1 MHVHLSLLSKRQRTM
16 LTHVRN
22 QDVARGRLMESEQST
37 PLAPVL
43 EFAESDYCYG
53 TGPLLMRVEH
63 IDWNRPV
70 LYDNENF
77 YQVDG
82 IEITSDGRE
91 IGRRQALVRGRRL
104 AAARARRR

>member
-1 MHVHLSLLSKRQRTM
+1 
-16 LTHVRN
+16 
-22 QDVARGRLMESEQST
+22 MESDQVA
-37 PLAPVL
+37 PRAPVL

-82 IEITSDGRE
+82 IEMASDGRE

-104 AAARARRR
+104 AANRASRR

>member
-1 MHVHLSLLSKRQRTM
+1 M

-22 QDVARGRLMESEQST
+22 QDTARGRLMESEQVA
-37 PLAPVL
+37 PRAPVI

-82 IEITSDGRE
+82 IELAADGRE

-104 AAARARRR
+104 AASRPRRR

>member
-1 MHVHLSLLSKRQRTM
+1 M

-22 QDVARGRLMESEQST
+22 PDAAKGRLMDSDHSA
-37 PLAPVL
+37 PRAPVI

-82 IEITSDGRE
+82 VEIASDGRE

-104 AAARARRR
+104 AANRPRRH

>member
-1 MHVHLSLLSKRQRTM
+1 MHVHPSLLLKSQRTM

-22 QDVARGRLMESEQST
+22 PDIARGRLMESEHGS
-37 PLAPVL
+37 PRAPVT

-53 TGPLLMRVEH
+53 AGPLLMRVEH
-63 IDWNRPV
+63 VDWSRPV

-82 IEITSDGRE
+82 MEIAADGRE

-104 AAARARRR
+104 AGNRPRRR

>member
-1 MHVHLSLLSKRQRTM
+1 M

-22 QDVARGRLMESEQST
+22 WDIARGRLMESDHGT
-37 PLAPVL
+37 PRAPVT

-63 IDWNRPV
+63 IDWSRPV

-82 IEITSDGRE
+82 VEMAADGRE
-91 IGRRQALVRGRRL
+91 IGHRQALVRGRRL
-104 AAARARRR
+104 AANRARRR

>member
-1 MHVHLSLLSKRQRTM
+1 
-16 LTHVRN
+16 
-22 QDVARGRLMESEQST
+22 MESEQVA
-37 PLAPVL
+37 PRAPVI

-63 IDWNRPV
+63 IDWSRPV

-82 IEITSDGRE
+82 VEMAADGRE

-104 AAARARRR
+104 AASRPQRR

>member
-16 LTHVRN
+16 LTHVRSE
-22 QDVARGRLMESEQST
+22 DVAKGRLMESDQVA
-37 PLAPVL
+37 PRAPVL

-104 AAARARRR
+104 AVNRQRRR

>member
-1 MHVHLSLLSKRQRTM
+1 M
-16 LTHVRN
+16 LTHVPKA
-22 QDVARGRLMESEQST
+22 DAARERLMESDQS
-37 PLAPVL
+37 APRTSVL

-82 IEITSDGRE
+82 VEIAADGRE

-104 AAARARRR
+104 AASRPRRH

>member
-1 MHVHLSLLSKRQRTM
+1 M
-16 LTHVRN
+16 LTHVN
-22 QDVARGRLMESEQST
+22 EDVARGRLMESDQVAPRT
-37 PLAPVL
+37 PVL

-53 TGPLLMRVEH
+53 TGPLFMRVEH

-70 LYDNENF
+70 FYDNENF

-82 IEITSDGRE
+82 VEIASDGRE

-104 AAARARRR
+104 APNRSRRR

>member
-1 MHVHLSLLSKRQRTM
+1 MHVHLSLLSKRQKTM
-16 LTHVRN
+16 LTHVRHE
-22 QDVARGRLMESEQST
+22 VARGRPVESD
-37 PLAPVL
+37 PAAPRAPIT

-53 TGPLLMRVEH
+53 TGPLLLRVEH

-104 AAARARRR
+104 AVNRQRRR

>member
-1 MHVHLSLLSKRQRTM
+1 M
-16 LTHVRN
+16 LTHVRYR
-22 QDVARGRLMESEQST
+22 DGARGRLVESDHSA
-37 PLAPVL
+37 PRAPVT

-70 LYDNENF
+70 LYDNETF

-82 IEITSDGRE
+82 VEIASDGRE

-104 AAARARRR
+104 ATSRVRRR

>member
-1 MHVHLSLLSKRQRTM
+1 MHVHLSLLLKSQRTM

-22 QDVARGRLMESEQST
+22 RDIARGRLMESEQGT
-37 PLAPVL
+37 PRAPVT

-77 YQVDG
+77 YTVDG
-82 IEITSDGRE
+82 VEMTTDGRE

-104 AAARARRR
+104 AANRPRRR

>member
-1 MHVHLSLLSKRQRTM
+1 M

-22 QDVARGRLMESEQST
+22 RDMSRERLMETDHGT
-37 PLAPVL
+37 PRAPVT

-53 TGPLLMRVEH
+53 IGPLLMRVEH
-63 IDWNRPV
+63 IDWSRPV
-70 LYDNENF
+70 VYDNENF

-82 IEITSDGRE
+82 VEMASDGRE

-104 AAARARRR
+104 GANRPRRR

>member
-1 MHVHLSLLSKRQRTM
+1 MHVHPSLLLKIQRTM

-22 QDVARGRLMESEQST
+22 PDIAKGRLMESEQGT
-37 PLAPVL
+37 PHAPVT

-63 IDWNRPV
+63 IDWNRPI

-77 YQVDG
+77 YTVDG
-82 IEITSDGRE
+82 VEMTADGRE
-91 IGRRQALVRGRRL
+91 VGRRQALVRGRRL
-104 AAARARRR
+104 ATNRPRRR

>member
-1 MHVHLSLLSKRQRTM
+1 
-16 LTHVRN
+16 
-22 QDVARGRLMESEQST
+22 MESEHGT
-37 PLAPVL
+37 PRAPVT

-63 IDWNRPV
+63 VDWTRPV

-82 IEITSDGRE
+82 VEMASDGRE

-104 AAARARRR
+104 APSRTRRR

>member
-1 MHVHLSLLSKRQRTM
+1 
-16 LTHVRN
+16 
-22 QDVARGRLMESEQST
+22 
-37 PLAPVL
+37 
-43 EFAESDYCYG
+43 
-53 TGPLLMRVEH
+53 MRVEH

-82 IEITSDGRE
+82 VEIASDGRE

-104 AAARARRR
+104 GANRAWRR

>member
-16 LTHVRN
+16 LTHVRYR
-22 QDVARGRLMESEQST
+22 DIERGRLMESDHGT
-37 PLAPVL
+37 LRAPVTT
-43 EFAESDYCYG
+43 FAESDYCYG

-63 IDWNRPV
+63 IDWSRPV

-82 IEITSDGRE
+82 VEMAADGRE

-104 AAARARRR
+104 GANRPRRR

>member
-1 MHVHLSLLSKRQRTM
+1 MESDQ
-16 LTHVRN
+16 
-22 QDVARGRLMESEQST
+22 VARR
-37 PLAPVL
+37 APVL

-82 IEITSDGRE
+82 VEMAADGRE

-104 AAARARRR
+104 AASRPRRR

>member
-1 MHVHLSLLSKRQRTM
+1 M
-16 LTHVRN
+16 LTHVLYR
-22 QDVARGRLMESEQST
+22 DIARGRRMESDHGT
-37 PLAPVL
+37 RRALVT

-53 TGPLLMRVEH
+53 AGPLIMRVEH

-70 LYDNENF
+70 FYDNENF

-82 IEITSDGRE
+82 VEMAADGRE

-104 AAARARRR
+104 AANRARRR

>member
-1 MHVHLSLLSKRQRTM
+1 M
-16 LTHVRN
+16 LTHVRTR
-22 QDVARGRLMESEQST
+22 DAAKGRLMESDQAA
-37 PLAPVL
+37 PRAPVI

-53 TGPLLMRVEH
+53 AGPLLMRVEH

-82 IEITSDGRE
+82 VEIAADGRE

-104 AAARARRR
+104 AANRPRRR

>member
-1 MHVHLSLLSKRQRTM
+1 M

-22 QDVARGRLMESEQST
+22 RHIARGRRMESDRGT
-37 PLAPVL
+37 LRAPIT

-53 TGPLLMRVEH
+53 TGPLLLRVEH
-63 IDWNRPV
+63 IDWSRPV

-82 IEITSDGRE
+82 VEMAADGRE
-91 IGRRQALVRGRRL
+91 IGRRQALIRGRRL
-104 AAARARRR
+104 AASRPRRR

>member
-1 MHVHLSLLSKRQRTM
+1 M

-22 QDVARGRLMESEQST
+22 RDIARGRLMESENGS
-37 PLAPVL
+37 PRAPVT

-63 IDWNRPV
+63 IDWKRPI

-77 YQVDG
+77 YTVDG
-82 IEITSDGRE
+82 MEFAADGRE

-104 AAARARRR
+104 AANRPRRR

>member
-1 MHVHLSLLSKRQRTM
+1 MHVHPSLLLKSQRTM

-22 QDVARGRLMESEQST
+22 RDIARGRLMESEQSR
-37 PLAPVL
+37 PRAPVT

-53 TGPLLMRVEH
+53 AGPLLMRVEH

-77 YQVDG
+77 YTVEG
-82 IEITSDGRE
+82 VEMAADGRE

-104 AAARARRR
+104 AANRPRRR